1 MKCNICNKHK
11 AKIKDYRFIDSV
23 GLQGSVL
30 ACKLCFNLSDVA
42 IVDIKKNNLDPRI
55 FFEEK

>member
-30 ACKLCFNLSDVA
+30 TCKLCFNLNDVA
-42 IVDIKKNNLDPRI
+42 IVDIKKNSLDPKI